1 MAQTIDVVVV
11 GEDQVH
17 GAGCEQRTGTAL
29 GRLPGIQDVRASAQT
44 QHAPVTVDPEQVGPG
59 AVRARLADRGDE
71 VVSQE
76 EEAPHGRPDA

>member
-1 MAQTIDVVVV
+1 MAQTMDVLVV
-11 GEDQVH
+11 GEDTIH
-17 GAGCEQRTGTAL
+17 CAGCERRVGNVIR
-29 GRLPGIQDVRASAQT
+29 RLTGIQDVRASAQT